1 MTLTTSRELFA
12 IAKLSLDLGHEDLG
26 VFLLQHLLD
35 ELPGHV
41 AAHCLLGHRQVALE
55 GWAEAE
61 EHFQYPLTVDP
72 LNLSALAGMARV
84 DVARVG
90 SPKESKYARMLCDLY
105 PRAGETR
112 GLLEKPWD
120 DSAPLGWARI
130 LTSAG
135 RHEEAIPYYEAA
147 CQSAPD
153 DPEWRAVLELLL
165 TQALWT
171 VGRLDRARPL
181 ADRLVSEHGMWV
193 RPMLMLADMALQQ
206 RDDALGTSLIH
217 DAMALDAS
225 CVIAGELLATDRRY
239 DWLLERTFQ
248 LEGPSLEELD
258 GVPEVLRCLL
268 SDEPLPAPLSEVEY
282 VDGQLSSATRPG
294 PQQAKGEIT
303 GPPASSASQREQPSI
318 SALSLEEQILP
329 PEPEEM
335 NRVRL
340 IITSRDRITARYGED
355 GYQELD
361 ARLSELCEAVARST
375 GDESIKI
382 YVDEDSSLAEFGLG
396 AVDPSD
402 ARQIAGLLGEFESR
416 LGRETR
422 KVASLLIVGGD
433 EVIPFHRLA
442 NPADDEDPEVLSDW
456 PYAAVE
462 GSFVLSRFS
471 VGRLPDCGPAD
482 LEGLLGL
489 VEHTIAHHNS
499 SAGAGDGVSASSW
512 LNPFR
517 RLLGARHHQ
526 WTSIGYSAEIWAE
539 ASRSVFEIIGDSSKL
554 QVSPPLT
561 DYDFLS
567 TYEQF
572 PTLGYF
578 NLHGFRG
585 SPYWYG
591 HGESEYGSPLVPI
604 ALTPL
609 SVSWASAQGAFVYS
623 EACYGADL
631 MGEYPD
637 GSIAQ
642 NILGGGALGFVGCT
656 AMSYGT
662 LAPPLSG
669 ADLLGAHLW
678 EGLLG
683 GLPIGDALRRARA
696 AFVRSVAG
704 EQGYLDGEDQK
715 ALVSFVLYGDPS
727 LSLRGAPMPPDLETE
742 VEVACPPLACCSR
755 MMDAEALPL
764 PKEVRQKV
772 EKSLPFLQDNG
783 FLAHPLILC
792 RAACSS
798 GKCGSRSCSC
808 EPSDGAGVS
817 GLIQASQQHVVSKG
831 GDQLRHVVKVTVN
844 ADGDV
849 VKVLVSRGG
858 TRTHEGNG

>member
-1 MTLTTSRELFA
+1 LMGEYPDGS
-12 IAKLSLDLGHEDLG
+12 IAQNILGG
-26 VFLLQHLLD
+26 
-35 ELPGHV
+35 G
-41 AAHCLLGHRQVALE
+41 
-55 GWAEAE
+55 
-61 EHFQYPLTVDP
+61 
-72 LNLSALAGMARV
+72 
-84 DVARVG
+84 
-90 SPKESKYARMLCDLY
+90 
-105 PRAGETR
+105 
-112 GLLEKPWD
+112 
-120 DSAPLGWARI
+120 
-130 LTSAG
+130 
-135 RHEEAIPYYEAA
+135 
-147 CQSAPD
+147 
-153 DPEWRAVLELLL
+153 
-165 TQALWT
+165 
-171 VGRLDRARPL
+171 
-181 ADRLVSEHGMWV
+181 
-193 RPMLMLADMALQQ
+193 
-206 RDDALGTSLIH
+206 ALGFIGCT
-217 DAMALDAS
+217 AMS
-225 CVIAGELLATDRRY
+225 YGTLA
-239 DWLLERTFQ
+239 
-248 LEGPSLEELD
+248 P
-258 GVPEVLRCLL
+258 
-268 SDEPLPAPLSEVEY
+268 PLS
-282 VDGQLSSATRPG
+282 
-294 PQQAKGEIT
+294 
-303 GPPASSASQREQPSI
+303 
-318 SALSLEEQILP
+318 
-329 PEPEEM
+329 
-335 NRVRL
+335 
-340 IITSRDRITARYGED
+340 
-355 GYQELD
+355 
-361 ARLSELCEAVARST
+361 
-375 GDESIKI
+375 
-382 YVDEDSSLAEFGLG
+382 G
-396 AVDPSD
+396 AD
-402 ARQIAGLLGEFESR
+402 
-416 LGRETR
+416 
-422 KVASLLIVGGD
+422 
-433 EVIPFHRLA
+433 
-442 NPADDEDPEVLSDW
+442 
-456 PYAAVE
+456 
-462 GSFVLSRFS
+462 
-471 VGRLPDCGPAD
+471 
-482 LEGLLGL
+482 
-489 VEHTIAHHNS
+489 
-499 SAGAGDGVSASSW
+499 
-512 LNPFR
+512 
-517 RLLGARHHQ
+517 LLGARHHQ

-642 NILGGGALGFVGCT
+642 NILGGGALGFIGCT

-696 AFVRSVAG
+696 TFVRSVAD

-727 LSLRGAPMPPDLETE
+727 LSLRGAPMSPDLETE

-783 FLAHPLILC
+783 LLAHPLILC

-798 GKCGSRSCSC
+798 GKCGGHSCSC

-858 TRTHEGNG
+858 TRTQEGNR